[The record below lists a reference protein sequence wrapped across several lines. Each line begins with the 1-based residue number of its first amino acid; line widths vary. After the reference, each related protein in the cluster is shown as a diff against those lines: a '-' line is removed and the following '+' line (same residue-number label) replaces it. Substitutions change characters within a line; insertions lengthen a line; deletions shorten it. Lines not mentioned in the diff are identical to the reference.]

1 MDTDQTRTLSN
12 DEKVRITVEFFRNQF
27 DAELDPAAIEK
38 IREPILAY
46 DRGASIGAT
55 DQLDETDS
63 KPGIFLSP
71 SAVRNLMASLPAN
84 DRGASTGAISQ
95 QDIEK
100 CKIVPQLTQEA
111 GCFRS
116 VLEENLFHVNK
127 EELAEKCRAAVTT
140 ESDAVMELIK
150 KLTTL
155 TLYADTD
162 ALNLDDEAVAD
173 NVADINDA
181 ANVVIMATVTATDA
195 TAPELAGMGSVLT
208 TED

>member
-1 MDTDQTRTLSN
+1 MDTEQTRTLSN

-27 DAELDPAAIEK
+27 DVELDPAAIEK
-38 IREPILAY
+38 IRESILAY

-63 KPGIFLSP
+63 TPGIFLSP

-84 DRGASTGAISQ
+84 DRGAST
-95 QDIEK
+95 
-100 CKIVPQLTQEA
+100 
-111 GCFRS
+111 
-116 VLEENLFHVNK
+116 
-127 EELAEKCRAAVTT
+127 
-140 ESDAVMELIK
+140 
-150 KLTTL
+150 
-155 TLYADTD
+155 D

-181 ANVVIMATVTATDA
+181 ANVVITATVTATDA